1 MIGQYIRELRK
12 KNNFLI
18 RQLAAELD
26 IDTAMLSKMERDER
40 FFKKKDIIKIAKIFN
55 ANSKE
60 LQTLWL
66 ANKITKSIENEEF
79 AREALNIAIHNLS
92 KKQCQINL

>member
-40 FFKKKDIIKIAKIFN
+40 FFKKEDIIKIAEIFN

-92 KKQCQINL
+92 KQ